1 MGDKMCDFIFKL
13 KGFFLDDISPEKIE
27 FFLLFNFVNKNT
39 IIKTRLRNKPTPPS
53 TMNHAHKPDV
63 ETVLL
68 IFPDDKTWSEGTAMP
83 NMKEPARNCAPSA
96 WKPSTWKIRAL
107 QRNSTS
113 KFTFQIGISWG
124 YQITISKYPWEK
136 KNCIKKKCNEH
147 IITYSKPHGV
157 LGTCTCGEIQ
167 SYNWKM

>member
-1 MGDKMCDFIFKL
+1 
-13 KGFFLDDISPEKIE
+13 
-27 FFLLFNFVNKNT
+27 
-39 IIKTRLRNKPTPPS
+39 
-53 TMNHAHKPDV
+53 MNQAHAHKPDV
-63 ETVLL
+63 DNDNGDIDCAICLQQITSKTVSA
-68 IFPDDKTWSEGTAMP
+68 WSCKHMFHE
-83 NMKEPARNCAPSA
+83 NCALN
-96 WKPSTWKIRAL
+96 WKTTQCNATCPCCRALQRNSTSKFTCCRAL

-124 YQITISKYPWEK
+124 HQITISKYPWEK